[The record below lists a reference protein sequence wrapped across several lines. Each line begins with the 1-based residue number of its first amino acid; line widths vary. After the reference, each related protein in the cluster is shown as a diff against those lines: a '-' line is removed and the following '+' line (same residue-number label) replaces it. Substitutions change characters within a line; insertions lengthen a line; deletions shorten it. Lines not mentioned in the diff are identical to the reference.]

1 MLSVQRPIP
10 RLLIPLR
17 AILLSAG
24 APRPLPPLTALRF
37 PITRGFECR
46 GVMADIQDGHYDSST
61 DSLRVEP
68 IYESFLC
75 PLTKQIMRDP
85 VTLESGA
92 TFEREAILK
101 WFKES
106 DSSGRSLVC
115 PVTRKELSSTELNPS
130 IALRNTIDEW
140 MHRNEAAKL
149 DVARKSLTS
158 ENSEHDTLQALEY
171 VVEICQRS
179 RSSRHVVRKLGLI
192 SLISE
197 LLKNS
202 STRVRQKALES
213 LCFVA
218 KDDNDNKDEIA
229 AGDNIRTIVKFLS
242 HGHVQEKEQAASLLY
257 ELSQYKPLSEKIGSV
272 PGAILIL
279 VGLSSSKIENLLT
292 VDSADKTLVNLE
304 SCEKNVRQ
312 MAENGRLQPLLR
324 LLLEGSPDT
333 QLSMAAYVGELVLTN
348 DVKVFVAQT
357 AGSALVNIMKS
368 GNREAREAALKALNQ
383 ISSYDV
389 SAKILI
395 EAGIL
400 PPLITDLFTLG
411 SNQLPMRLKE
421 VSATILANVVA
432 SGANFQSIP
441 LDHNRQT
448 LVSEEIVH
456 NLLHL
461 ISNTGP
467 ATECKLLQVLV
478 GLTSSSTTVQSI
490 VDAIKSSGATVSL
503 IQFVEAPQREVR
515 MASIKLLNNIS
526 PCMGQEL
533 AEAFRGN
540 FSQLSS
546 LIRVIA
552 DNNGISEEQA
562 PAAGLV
568 ADLPLQDSVLTRRLV
583 QDGAFTTIISKVIMI
598 RQGESRGGRFVN
610 PFLEGLVRIVSRIT
624 FILED
629 DPDII
634 AVAREYNLTALF
646 SDLLQMNGLDTVQ
659 IVSATA
665 LGNLSGQSKHLTKI
679 LPPPNVGLCF
689 SIFPCLSQKSVE
701 TGVCR
706 VHHGICSSRES
717 FCLLEGKVV
726 EKLVA
731 CLDHNNEKV
740 VEASLT
746 ALSTLLDDGV
756 DIDQGVMVLCDAEGV
771 KPILDVLCENRTEAL
786 RQRAVWAVERI
797 LRTDEIAYEI
807 SGNQNVSTALV
818 EAFRHGD
825 FRTRQIAERALKHV
839 DKLPNFSGIFS
850 KIGAQ

>member
-1 MLSVQRPIP
+1 M
-10 RLLIPLR
+10 
-17 AILLSAG
+17 
-24 APRPLPPLTALRF
+24 
-37 PITRGFECR
+37 
-46 GVMADIQDGHYDSST
+46 MADVQDGHYDSST

-158 ENSEHDTLQALEY
+158 ENSEHDILQALEY

-202 STRVRQKALES
+202 STKVRQKALES

-292 VDSADKTLVNLE
+292 VDRADKTLVNLE

-348 DVKVFVAQT
+348 DVKVFVAQS

-400 PPLITDLFTLG
+400 PPLIADLFTVG

-533 AEAFRGN
+533 ADAFRGN

-562 PAAGLV
+562 AAAGLV

-610 PFLEGLVRIVSRIT
+610 PFLEGLVRVVSRIT

-679 LPPPNVGLCF
+679 LPPPNAGLCF
-689 SIFPCLSQKSVE
+689 SIFPCLSQKSVA

-771 KPILDVLCENRTEAL
+771 KPILDVLCENRTEVL

>member
-1 MLSVQRPIP
+1 
-10 RLLIPLR
+10 
-17 AILLSAG
+17 
-24 APRPLPPLTALRF
+24 
-37 PITRGFECR
+37 
-46 GVMADIQDGHYDSST
+46 MADVQDGHYDSST

-115 PVTRKELSSTELNPS
+115 PITRKELSSTELNPS

-202 STRVRQKALES
+202 STKVRQKALES

-229 AGDNIRTIVKFLS
+229 AGDNIRTI
-242 HGHVQEKEQAASLLY
+242 
-257 ELSQYKPLSEKIGSV
+257 YKPLSEKIGSV

-292 VDSADKTLVNLE
+292 VDRADKTLVNLE

-324 LLLEGSPDT
+324 LLLEGSADT

-400 PPLITDLFTLG
+400 PPLIADLFTVG

-478 GLTSSSTTVQSI
+478 GLTSSSTTVQGI

-583 QDGAFTTIISKVIMI
+583 EDGAFTTIISKVIMI

-679 LPPPNVGLCF
+679 LPPPNTGLCF

>member
-1 MLSVQRPIP
+1 
-10 RLLIPLR
+10 
-17 AILLSAG
+17 
-24 APRPLPPLTALRF
+24 
-37 PITRGFECR
+37 
-46 GVMADIQDGHYDSST
+46 MADVQDGHYDSST

-115 PVTRKELSSTELNPS
+115 PITRKELSSTELNPS

-202 STRVRQKALES
+202 STKVRQKALES

-292 VDSADKTLVNLE
+292 VDRADKTLVNLE

-324 LLLEGSPDT
+324 LLLEGSADT

-400 PPLITDLFTLG
+400 PPLIADLFTVG

-478 GLTSSSTTVQSI
+478 GLTSSSTTVQGI

-583 QDGAFTTIISKVIMI
+583 EDGAFTTIISKVIMI

-679 LPPPNVGLCF
+679 LPPPNTGLCF

>member
-1 MLSVQRPIP
+1 MWPPVTHFLQEVSPFAAATY
-10 RLLIPLR
+10 LLRSGVLVFVG
-17 AILLSAG
+17 LSALG
-24 APRPLPPLTALRF
+24 K
-37 PITRGFECR
+37 
-46 GVMADIQDGHYDSST
+46 VMAEVQDGHYDSST

-75 PLTKQIMRDP
+75 PLTKRIMRDP
-85 VTLESGA
+85 VNIESGA

-106 DSSGRSLVC
+106 DSRGERLVC

-158 ENSEHDTLQALEY
+158 ESSESEILQALEY
-171 VVEICQRS
+171 VAEICQRS

-197 LLKNS
+197 LMKNS
-202 STRVRQKALES
+202 STKVRQKALES
-213 LCFVA
+213 LRFVT
-218 KDDNDNKDEIA
+218 KDNNDNKDEIA

-242 HGHVQEKEQAASLLY
+242 HGHVQEKEQAVSLLH
-257 ELSQYKPLSEKIGSV
+257 ELSEYKPLSEKIGSV

-279 VGLSSSKIENLLT
+279 VGLSSSKVENVLT
-292 VDSADKTLVNLE
+292 IDRAEKTLVNLE

-312 MAENGRLQPLLR
+312 MAENSRLRPLLR

-333 QLSMAAYVGELVLTN
+333 QLSMAAYLGELVLSN
-348 DVKVFVAQT
+348 DIKVLVAQK
-357 AGSALVNIMKS
+357 AGSALVNVMKS

-383 ISSYDV
+383 ISSYDT

-400 PPLITDLFTLG
+400 PPLVTDLFTVG

-432 SGANFQSIP
+432 SGANFQSVP

-467 ATECKLLQVLV
+467 AIECKLLQVLV
-478 GLTSSSTTVQSI
+478 GLTSSSKTVQNV

-526 PCMGQEL
+526 PYMGQEL
-533 AEAFRGN
+533 ADAFRAN

-568 ADLPLQDSVLTRRLV
+568 GDLPQQDSVLTRRLV
-583 QDGAFTTIISKVIMI
+583 QDGAFATIISKVIMI
-598 RQGESRGGRFVN
+598 RQGESRGGRFAN
-610 PFLEGLVRIVSRIT
+610 PFMEGLVRIISRIT
-624 FILED
+624 FVLDD

-646 SDLLQMNGLDTVQ
+646 SDLLQMGLDSVQ

-665 LGNLSGQSKHLTKI
+665 LGNLSRQSKHLTKI
-679 LPPPNVGLCF
+679 LPPPNPGLCF
-689 SIFPCLSQKSVE
+689 SIFPCISQRSVP

-706 VHHGICSSRES
+706 VHVGICSSRES

-731 CLDHNNEKV
+731 CLDHDNEKV

-746 ALSTLLDDGV
+746 ALSTLLEDGV
-756 DIDQGVMVLCDAEGV
+756 DIEQGVMILCDVEGV
-771 KPILDVLCENRTEAL
+771 KPILDVLCENRSEAL
-786 RQRAVWAVERI
+786 RERAVWAVERI
-797 LRTDEIAYEI
+797 LRTHEIACEI
-807 SGNQNVSTALV
+807 SGNQNVGTALV

-825 FRTRQIAERALKHV
+825 FRTRQVAERALKHV

-850 KIGAQ
+850 KIGTQ

>member
-1 MLSVQRPIP
+1 
-10 RLLIPLR
+10 
-17 AILLSAG
+17 
-24 APRPLPPLTALRF
+24 
-37 PITRGFECR
+37 
-46 GVMADIQDGHYDSST
+46 VMADVQDGHYDSST

-140 MHRNEAAKL
+140 MHRNQAAKL

-242 HGHVQEKEQAASLLY
+242 HGHVQEKEQAASLLF
-257 ELSQYKPLSEKIGSV
+257 ELSQSKPLSEKIGSV

-292 VDSADKTLVNLE
+292 VDRADKTLVNLE

-324 LLLEGSPDT
+324 LLLEGSSDT

-583 QDGAFTTIISKVIMI
+583 EDGAFTTIISKVIMI

-679 LPPPNVGLCF
+679 LPPPNAGLCF
-689 SIFPCLSQKSVE
+689 SIFPCLGQKSVA

-706 VHHGICSSRES
+706 VHHGICSSKES

>member
-1 MLSVQRPIP
+1 M
-10 RLLIPLR
+10 
-17 AILLSAG
+17 
-24 APRPLPPLTALRF
+24 
-37 PITRGFECR
+37 
-46 GVMADIQDGHYDSST
+46 MADVQDGHYDSST

-192 SLISE
+192 SLISD

-202 STRVRQKALES
+202 STEVRQKALES

-292 VDSADKTLVNLE
+292 VDRADKTLVNLE

-400 PPLITDLFTLG
+400 PPLIADLFTVG

-533 AEAFRGN
+533 ADAFRGN

-562 PAAGLV
+562 AAAGLV

-610 PFLEGLVRIVSRIT
+610 PFLEGLVRVVSRIT

-679 LPPPNVGLCF
+679 LPPPNAGLCF
-689 SIFPCLSQKSVE
+689 SIFPCLSQKSVA

-771 KPILDVLCENRTEAL
+771 KPILDVLCENRTEVL

>member
-1 MLSVQRPIP
+1 MQ
-10 RLLIPLR
+10 
-17 AILLSAG
+17 
-24 APRPLPPLTALRF
+24 
-37 PITRGFECR
+37 CR
-46 GVMADIQDGHYDSST
+46 GVMADVQDGHYDSST

-115 PVTRKELSSTELNPS
+115 PITRKELSSTELNPS

-149 DVARKSLTS
+149 DVACKSLTS

-202 STRVRQKALES
+202 STKVRQKSLES

-279 VGLSSSKIENLLT
+279 VGLSSSKIENLFT
-292 VDSADKTLVNLE
+292 VDRADKTLVNLE

-324 LLLEGSPDT
+324 LLLEGSADT

-400 PPLITDLFTLG
+400 PPLIADLFTVG

-478 GLTSSSTTVQSI
+478 GLTSSSTTVQGI

-583 QDGAFTTIISKVIMI
+583 EDGAFTTIISKVIMI

-679 LPPPNVGLCF
+679 LPPPNAGLCF

>member
-1 MLSVQRPIP
+1 M
-10 RLLIPLR
+10 
-17 AILLSAG
+17 
-24 APRPLPPLTALRF
+24 
-37 PITRGFECR
+37 
-46 GVMADIQDGHYDSST
+46 MADVQDGHYDSST

-115 PVTRKELSSTELNPS
+115 PITRKELSSTELNPS

-192 SLISE
+192 SLISD

-202 STRVRQKALES
+202 STEVRQKALES

-292 VDSADKTLVNLE
+292 VDRADKTLVNLE

-400 PPLITDLFTLG
+400 PPLIADLFTVG

-533 AEAFRGN
+533 ADAFRGN

-610 PFLEGLVRIVSRIT
+610 PFLEGLVRVVSRIT

-679 LPPPNVGLCF
+679 LPPPNAGLCF
-689 SIFPCLSQKSVE
+689 SIFPCLSQKSVA

-771 KPILDVLCENRTEAL
+771 KPILDVLCENRTEVL

>member
-1 MLSVQRPIP
+1 
-10 RLLIPLR
+10 
-17 AILLSAG
+17 
-24 APRPLPPLTALRF
+24 
-37 PITRGFECR
+37 
-46 GVMADIQDGHYDSST
+46 MADVQDGHYDSST

-115 PVTRKELSSTELNPS
+115 PITRKELSSTELNPS

-149 DVARKSLTS
+149 DVACKSLTS

-202 STRVRQKALES
+202 STKVRQKALES

-218 KDDNDNKDEIA
+218 KDDNDNKDEIS

-279 VGLSSSKIENLLT
+279 VGLSSSKIENLFT
-292 VDSADKTLVNLE
+292 VNRADKTLVNLE

-324 LLLEGSPDT
+324 LLLEGSADT

-357 AGSALVNIMKS
+357 AGSALVNITKS

-400 PPLITDLFTLG
+400 PPLIADLFTVG

-478 GLTSSSTTVQSI
+478 GLTSSSTTVQGI

-583 QDGAFTTIISKVIMI
+583 EDGAFTTIISKVIMI

-679 LPPPNVGLCF
+679 LPPPNAGLCF

>member
-1 MLSVQRPIP
+1 M
-10 RLLIPLR
+10 
-17 AILLSAG
+17 
-24 APRPLPPLTALRF
+24 
-37 PITRGFECR
+37 
-46 GVMADIQDGHYDSST
+46 MADVQDGHYDSST

-115 PVTRKELSSTELNPS
+115 PITRKELSSTELNPS

-202 STRVRQKALES
+202 STKVRQKALES

-292 VDSADKTLVNLE
+292 VDRADKTLVNLE

-324 LLLEGSPDT
+324 LLLEGSADT

-400 PPLITDLFTLG
+400 PPLIADLFTVG

-478 GLTSSSTTVQSI
+478 GLTSSSTTVQGI

-583 QDGAFTTIISKVIMI
+583 EDGAFTTIISKVIMI

-679 LPPPNVGLCF
+679 LPPPNAGLCF

>member
-1 MLSVQRPIP
+1 
-10 RLLIPLR
+10 
-17 AILLSAG
+17 
-24 APRPLPPLTALRF
+24 
-37 PITRGFECR
+37 
-46 GVMADIQDGHYDSST
+46 MADVQDGHYDSST

-115 PVTRKELSSTELNPS
+115 PITRKELSSTELNPS

-202 STRVRQKALES
+202 STKVRQKALES

-292 VDSADKTLVNLE
+292 VDRADKTLVNLE

-312 MAENGRLQPLLR
+312 MAENG
-324 LLLEGSPDT
+324 SADT

-400 PPLITDLFTLG
+400 PPLIADLFTVG

-478 GLTSSSTTVQSI
+478 GLTSSSTTVQGI

-583 QDGAFTTIISKVIMI
+583 EDGAFTTIISKVIMI

-679 LPPPNVGLCF
+679 LPPPNTGLCF

>member
-1 MLSVQRPIP
+1 M
-10 RLLIPLR
+10 
-17 AILLSAG
+17 
-24 APRPLPPLTALRF
+24 
-37 PITRGFECR
+37 
-46 GVMADIQDGHYDSST
+46 MADVQDGQYDSST

-92 TFEREAILK
+92 TFEHEAILK

-115 PVTRKELSSTELNPS
+115 PITRKELSSTELNPS

-140 MHRNEAAKL
+140 MHRNQAAKL

-202 STRVRQKALES
+202 STKVRQKALES
-213 LCFVA
+213 LCFIA

-292 VDSADKTLVNLE
+292 VDRADKTLVNLE

-400 PPLITDLFTLG
+400 PPLIADLFTVG

-583 QDGAFTTIISKVIMI
+583 EDGAFTTIISKVIMI

-629 DPDII
+629 DPDIV

-679 LPPPNVGLCF
+679 LPPPNAGLCF
-689 SIFPCLSQKSVE
+689 SIFPCLSQKSVA

>member
-1 MLSVQRPIP
+1 M
-10 RLLIPLR
+10 
-17 AILLSAG
+17 
-24 APRPLPPLTALRF
+24 
-37 PITRGFECR
+37 
-46 GVMADIQDGHYDSST
+46 MADVQDGHYDSST

-115 PVTRKELSSTELNPS
+115 PITRKELSSTELNPS

-158 ENSEHDTLQALEY
+158 ENSEHDILQALEY

-202 STRVRQKALES
+202 STKVRQKALES

-292 VDSADKTLVNLE
+292 VDRADKTLVNLE

-324 LLLEGSPDT
+324 LLLEGSLDT

-400 PPLITDLFTLG
+400 PPLIADLFTVG

-533 AEAFRGN
+533 ADAFRGN

-562 PAAGLV
+562 AAAGLV

-610 PFLEGLVRIVSRIT
+610 PFLEGLVRVVSRIT

-679 LPPPNVGLCF
+679 LPPPNAGLCF
-689 SIFPCLSQKSVE
+689 SIFPCLSQKSVA

-771 KPILDVLCENRTEAL
+771 KPILDVLCENRTEVL

>member
-1 MLSVQRPIP
+1 M
-10 RLLIPLR
+10 
-17 AILLSAG
+17 
-24 APRPLPPLTALRF
+24 
-37 PITRGFECR
+37 
-46 GVMADIQDGHYDSST
+46 MADVQDGHYDSST

-192 SLISE
+192 SLISD

-202 STRVRQKALES
+202 STEVRQKALES

-292 VDSADKTLVNLE
+292 VDRADKTLVNLE

-324 LLLEGSPDT
+324 LLLEGSLDT

-400 PPLITDLFTLG
+400 PPLIADLFTVG

-533 AEAFRGN
+533 ADAFRGN

-610 PFLEGLVRIVSRIT
+610 PFLEGLVRVVSRIT

-679 LPPPNVGLCF
+679 LPPPNAGLCF
-689 SIFPCLSQKSVE
+689 SIFPCLSQKSVA

-771 KPILDVLCENRTEAL
+771 KPILDVLCENRTEVL

>member
-1 MLSVQRPIP
+1 
-10 RLLIPLR
+10 
-17 AILLSAG
+17 
-24 APRPLPPLTALRF
+24 
-37 PITRGFECR
+37 
-46 GVMADIQDGHYDSST
+46 MADVQDGHYDSST

-115 PVTRKELSSTELNPS
+115 PITRKELSSTELNPS

-202 STRVRQKALES
+202 STKVRQKALES

-292 VDSADKTLVNLE
+292 VDRADKTLVNLE

-324 LLLEGSPDT
+324 LLL
-333 QLSMAAYVGELVLTN
+333 
-348 DVKVFVAQT
+348 
-357 AGSALVNIMKS
+357 
-368 GNREAREAALKALNQ
+368 
-383 ISSYDV
+383 
-389 SAKILI
+389 
-395 EAGIL
+395 
-400 PPLITDLFTLG
+400 
-411 SNQLPMRLKE
+411 
-421 VSATILANVVA
+421 
-432 SGANFQSIP
+432 
-441 LDHNRQT
+441 
-448 LVSEEIVH
+448 
-456 NLLHL
+456 
-461 ISNTGP
+461 
-467 ATECKLLQVLV
+467 
-478 GLTSSSTTVQSI
+478 
-490 VDAIKSSGATVSL
+490 
-503 IQFVEAPQREVR
+503 EAPQREVR

-583 QDGAFTTIISKVIMI
+583 EDGAFTTIISKVIMI

-679 LPPPNVGLCF
+679 LPPPNTGLCF

>member
-568 ADLPLQDSVLTRRLV
+568 ADLPLQDSVLTRHLV

>member
-1 MLSVQRPIP
+1 M
-10 RLLIPLR
+10 
-17 AILLSAG
+17 
-24 APRPLPPLTALRF
+24 
-37 PITRGFECR
+37 
-46 GVMADIQDGHYDSST
+46 MADVQDGHYDSST

-115 PVTRKELSSTELNPS
+115 PITRKELSSTELNPS

-149 DVARKSLTS
+149 DVACKSLTS

-202 STRVRQKALES
+202 STKVRQKALES

-292 VDSADKTLVNLE
+292 VDRADKTLVNLE

-324 LLLEGSPDT
+324 LLLEGSADT

-400 PPLITDLFTLG
+400 PPLIADLFTVG

-478 GLTSSSTTVQSI
+478 GLTSSSTTVQGI

-503 IQFVEAPQREVR
+503 IQFIEAPQREVR

-583 QDGAFTTIISKVIMI
+583 EDGAFTTIISKVIMI

-679 LPPPNVGLCF
+679 LPPPNAGLCF

>member
-1 MLSVQRPIP
+1 
-10 RLLIPLR
+10 
-17 AILLSAG
+17 
-24 APRPLPPLTALRF
+24 
-37 PITRGFECR
+37 
-46 GVMADIQDGHYDSST
+46 MADVQDGQYDSST

-115 PVTRKELSSTELNPS
+115 PITRKELSSTELNPS

-140 MHRNEAAKL
+140 MHRNQAAKL

-202 STRVRQKALES
+202 STKVRQKALES
-213 LCFVA
+213 LCFIA

-292 VDSADKTLVNLE
+292 VDRADKTLVNLE

-400 PPLITDLFTLG
+400 PPLIADLFTVG

-583 QDGAFTTIISKVIMI
+583 EDGAFTTIISKVIMI

-629 DPDII
+629 DPDIV

-679 LPPPNVGLCF
+679 LPPPNAGLCF
-689 SIFPCLSQKSVE
+689 SIFPCLSQKSVA

>member
-1 MLSVQRPIP
+1 MNTP
-10 RLLIPLR
+10 RRYLLLIPAL

>member
-1 MLSVQRPIP
+1 
-10 RLLIPLR
+10 
-17 AILLSAG
+17 
-24 APRPLPPLTALRF
+24 
-37 PITRGFECR
+37 
-46 GVMADIQDGHYDSST
+46 MAEVQDGHYDSST

-75 PLTKQIMRDP
+75 PLTKQIMLDP

-92 TFEREAILK
+92 TFERQAILK
-101 WFKES
+101 WFEES
-106 DSSGRSLVC
+106 DSSGRRFIC
-115 PVTRKELSSTELNPS
+115 PVTRKELSSIELNPS
-130 IALRNTIDEW
+130 IALKNTIDEW
-140 MHRNEAAKL
+140 MQRNESAKL
-149 DVARKSLTS
+149 DGARKSLTS
-158 ENSEHDTLQALEY
+158 ESSESDIVQALEY
-171 VVEICQRS
+171 VAEICQRS

-192 SLISE
+192 SLVSD

-202 STRVRQKALES
+202 STKVRQKALGS
-213 LCFVA
+213 LRFVA
-218 KDDNDNKDEIA
+218 KDDKDNKDEIA

-257 ELSQYKPLSEKIGSV
+257 ELSEYKPLSEKIGSV

-279 VGLSSSKIENLLT
+279 VGLSSSKVENLLT
-292 VDSADKTLVNLE
+292 IDRAEKTLVNLE

-324 LLLEGSPDT
+324 LLLHGSPDT
-333 QLSMAAYVGELVLTN
+333 QLSMAAYLGELVLSN
-348 DVKVFVAQT
+348 DMKALVAQT

-368 GNREAREAALKALNQ
+368 GNGEAREAALKALNQ

-389 SAKILI
+389 SAKIVI

-400 PPLITDLFTLG
+400 PPLITDLFTVG

-448 LVSEEIVH
+448 LVSEEIIH

-467 ATECKLLQVLV
+467 AIECKLLQVLV
-478 GLTSSSTTVQSI
+478 GLTSSSATIQSI
-490 VDAIKSSGATVSL
+490 VDGIKSSGATVSL

-515 MASIKLLNNIS
+515 MASIKLLNNIL
-526 PCMGQEL
+526 PFMGQEL
-533 AEAFRGN
+533 ADAFRGN

-568 ADLPLQDSVLTRRLV
+568 ADLPLQDSVITRRLV
-583 QDGAFTTIISKVIMI
+583 QDGAFTAIISKVMMI

-610 PFLEGLVRIVSRIT
+610 PFLEGLVRVISRIT

-634 AVAREYNLTALF
+634 AVAREYNLSALF
-646 SDLLQMNGLDTVQ
+646 TDLLQMNGLDTVQ

-665 LGNLSGQSKHLTKI
+665 LGNLSRQSKHLTKI
-679 LPPPNVGLCF
+679 LPPPTPGLCF
-689 SIFPCLSQKSVE
+689 SIFPCISQKSVA
-701 TGVCR
+701 TGECR

-717 FCLLEGKVV
+717 FCILEGKVV

-731 CLDHNNEKV
+731 CLDHNNENV

-746 ALSTLLDDGV
+746 ALSTLLEDGV

-771 KPILDVLCENRTEAL
+771 KLILDVLCENRTEAL
-786 RQRAVWAVERI
+786 RQQAVWAVERI

-807 SGNQNVSTALV
+807 SGNQNVGTALV

-825 FRTRQIAERALKHV
+825 FKTRQIAERALKHV

-850 KIGAQ
+850 KMGAQ